1 MKKGVRTNNPSF
13 SQRNQELEKQVREM
27 ERGLLERDRLIS
39 ELRLRMPASADRDE
53 VITKAQAKVTA
64 AVQKAED
71 GGGDFESHQALKI
84 AQSTVHSLQVTSNVY
99 GNVIFQLHT
108 EEHI

>member
-1 MKKGVRTNNPSF
+1 MTMSVIFFIK
-13 SQRNQELEKQVREM
+13 QRNQDLEKQVREM

-64 AVQKAED
+64 AVKKAED

-84 AQSTVHSLQVTSNVY
+84 AQSTVHSLQVMN
-99 GNVIFQLHT
+99 
-108 EEHI
+108 EC